1 MRRLAGLAL
10 FVCALL
16 PCTAGT
22 ARAETSSMVVCFDYG
37 CRAQQEVRF
46 DDATFDA
53 IEETLQTAT
62 DARSERFAIAAAV
75 ARLYVEAGKQT
86 PIWRDR
92 GGDAADDGEGSMDC
106 IDHAFNTTGFMKL
119 LEARGLLR
127 FHAVNAPIRRGF
139 FAEHWAGMIT
149 ELSSGANFTVDSW
162 YYDFGMPAVIMALP
176 DWKDGLRPPGIMAGF
191 R

>member
-1 MRRLAGLAL
+1 VRTFLNAIIMASALA
-10 FVCALL
+10 
-16 PCTAGT
+16 AGT
-22 ARAETSSMVVCFDYG
+22 ACAETSSMVVCYDYG
-37 CRAQQEVRF
+37 CRAQQEVAF
-46 DDATFDA
+46 DDAVFDA
-53 IEETLQTAT
+53 IDETLQTAT
-62 DARSERFAIAAAV
+62 DARSERFAISAAV

-92 GGDAADDGEGSMDC
+92 GGDSADDGEGSMDC
-106 IDHAFNTTGFMKL
+106 IDHAFNTTAFMKL

-162 YYDFGMPAVIMALP
+162 FYEFGMPAVVMPLP
-176 DWKDGLRPPGIMAGF
+176 DWKDGRRPPGIMAGF